1 MINPKS
7 APCDQIENNVPQN
20 HKLTKSQKLI
30 INLTLLLFVIGICF
44 TIGVAVIRILY
55 KDKIV
60 LFPRYHTDTVYGEY
74 QIRRLRPK
82 SVFWHT
88 SMDGSWKFTT
98 NAQGFRD
105 YRNFKYEK
113 SPNTLRI
120 LSLGDSHTLGF
131 EVKQENTFSAVIE
144 RYLNNYIKHNGIK
157 AETQVI
163 NAGVSGFSTAE
174 ELVFLENEGIKYKPD
189 FVILA
194 YFVNDLEDNIKSDL
208 FQLKDGNLIVKN
220 KKHIPG
226 VRILNKINKF
236 SPLRWL
242 SENSYLYSILLNF
255 VWDSSKRLLYS
266 KKIGELTTKFAV
278 QKGEAN
284 EYEIALT
291 QRLLERMY
299 KFCQNNGIRLVVL
312 DIPQVDKDS
321 FKTSIPPQLN
331 EIIKD
336 NSDIFIPSDKSLN
349 DVHGITK
356 IFVPRGH
363 RHISEFTHSQL
374 GIAVAE
380 EILSYQHNFSTSK

>member
-7 APCDQIENNVPQN
+7 TPCDQIENKVPQN

-44 TIGVAVIRILY
+44 TIGEAVIRILY

-157 AETQVI
+157 AETEVI

-208 FQLKDGNLIVKN
+208 FQLKDGNLIVK
-220 KKHIPG
+220 
-226 VRILNKINKF
+226 
-236 SPLRWL
+236 
-242 SENSYLYSILLNF
+242 
-255 VWDSSKRLLYS
+255 
-266 KKIGELTTKFAV
+266 TKNIFPV
-278 QKGEAN
+278 
-284 EYEIALT
+284 
-291 QRLLERMY
+291 LE
-299 KFCQNNGIRLVVL
+299 F
-312 DIPQVDKDS
+312 
-321 FKTSIPPQLN
+321 
-331 EIIKD
+331 
-336 NSDIFIPSDKSLN
+336 
-349 DVHGITK
+349 
-356 IFVPRGH
+356 
-363 RHISEFTHSQL
+363 
-374 GIAVAE
+374 
-380 EILSYQHNFSTSK
+380 